1 MSELKVKR
9 CKPISI
15 ELRVPG
21 DKSISHRAA
30 MMAALSNGPCVIDGF
45 LPSEDCLCTVEAMRK
60 LGARVQILDD
70 NKERPTKLKITGRR
84 GVFQSPDSPIDCGN
98 SGTTMRLLSGLLA
111 GQPEGFRAELIGDAS
126 LTKRPMKRVLE
137 PLALMGADIDAQGEG
152 DTAPLL
158 IRGVKSLKPL
168 DYQLPVASAQV
179 KSCILLA
186 ALSTK
191 GGERTTVTE
200 PTRTRD
206 HTERM
211 LHHFQVKTLKED
223 DRISIW
229 GGQCLESQ
237 DFTVPGDISSA
248 AFWVVAAAAMP
259 GAHLSVRGVGLNET
273 RTGVLKALIRM
284 GAQISEVQDTQCGE
298 PVGTIEVHGTKLKGT
313 VIEGED
319 IANVIDEIP
328 ILAVA
333 AALAEGRTII
343 RDAKELRVKESD
355 RIMAVAQNLQLMGV
369 DVQEFFDGMEIKG
382 GSPLKGATLRS
393 HGDHRIAMSFAI
405 AGLFA
410 QGETTIEDV
419 DCIDTS
425 YPGFAEQ
432 IRAIISGRPEAH
444 IPVISS
450 IHPKVDLNKDKQPKP
465 QAD

>member
-15 ELRVPG
+15 ELQVPG
-21 DKSISHRAA
+21 DKSISHRAI

-45 LPSEDCLCTVEAMRK
+45 LPSEDCLSTMQAMRQ
-60 LGARVQILDD
+60 LGIRVQILDD
-70 NKERPTKLKITGRR
+70 NEERPTKVKVTGKR

-98 SGTTMRLLSGLLA
+98 SGTTMRLMSGLLA
-111 GQPEGFRAELIGDAS
+111 GQPEGFKAELTGDAS
-126 LTKRPMKRVLE
+126 LTKRPMRRILE
-137 PLALMGADIDAQGEG
+137 PLAIMGANITAKGED
-152 DTAPLL
+152 DTAPLE
-158 IRGVKSLKPL
+158 IRGVKKLHPI

-179 KSCILLA
+179 KSAIILA
-186 ALSTK
+186 ALSTQGSEK
-191 GGERTTVTE
+191 TTITE
-200 PTRTRD
+200 PVPTRN

-211 LHHFQVKTLKED
+211 LQYFQVKTLRED
-223 DRISIW
+223 NRISIW
-229 GGQCLESQ
+229 GGQELESQ

-248 AFWVVAAAAMP
+248 AFWIVAAAAMP
-259 GAHLSVRGVGLNET
+259 GAHLAVRNVGLNET

-284 GAQISEVQDTQCGE
+284 GAQITEVQDTQCGE
-298 PVGTIEVHGTKLKGT
+298 PVGSIEVHGTKLKGT

-369 DVQEFFDGMEIKG
+369 EVQEFFDGMEIKG
-382 GSPLKGATLRS
+382 GADLKGARLRS

-410 QGETTIEDV
+410 QGETVIEDV

-425 YPGFAEQ
+425 YPGFIDQ
-432 IRAIISGRPEAH
+432 IKGIISGKPEAH

-450 IHPKVDLNKDKQPKP
+450 IHPKVDLNKDRPAKP
-465 QAD
+465 QTD